1 MPNVLVTGANR
12 GIGLEFV
19 RQYAA
24 DGWRVTA
31 CCRDPSR
38 AGELKGLD
46 GNVSIH
52 ALDIGDFDAI
62 DKLARA
68 LKDEAIDVL
77 INNAG
82 VYGAGPQSLTVLD
95 YDDWAEV
102 FRIDCMAQIR
112 MARAFL
118 DHVAKSDRKV
128 IVAITSKMGSVDDN
142 SSGGAYVYRSAKA
155 ALNMAYRSLA
165 IDLAPRGIIAAVIHP
180 GWVQT
185 DMGGSGAPTPV
196 QDSVAGMRRLIGR
209 MTPQMA
215 GRFWGF
221 DGAEIPW

>member
-19 RQYAA
+19 RQYGA
-24 DGWRVTA
+24 DGWRVAA
-31 CCRDPSR
+31 CCRHPSR
-38 AGELKGLD
+38 AGDLRAVD
-46 GNVSIH
+46 GNVSSH
-52 ALDIGDFDAI
+52 PLDIGDFDAI
-62 DKLARA
+62 DELART
-68 LKDEAIDVL
+68 LRDETIDVL
-77 INNAG
+77 VNNAG
-82 VYGAGPQSLTVLD
+82 VYGAGPQSLTALD

-118 DHVAKSDRKV
+118 DQVARSDRKV
-128 IVAITSKMGSVDDN
+128 IVAITSKMGSIDDN
-142 SSGGAYVYRSAKA
+142 SSGGAYVYRTAKA

-165 IDLAPRGIIAAVIHP
+165 IDLAPRGIIAALIHP
-180 GWVQT
+180 GWVKT
-185 DMGGSGAPTPV
+185 DMGGGGAPIPV
-196 QDSVAGMRRLIGR
+196 QDSVAGMRRLIER
-209 MTPQMA
+209 MTPAMA